1 MKFSNETLGILKN
14 FASINQGMLFRK
26 GKTLKTVSAHKN
38 ILSEA
43 TISEDIP
50 NEFGIHDVNNFLSV
64 ISLHGDDSSFEF
76 DDKHVM
82 IVGNKGRS
90 KLKYRFADVKTITVP
105 PENSIK
111 LTTVDVKFTLT
122 ETDFTLL
129 LKAANVLSSTHI
141 AIESDGEKI
150 KLVTFDASNDSAS
163 TEALEIGEGNGD
175 KYRVMFKT
183 ETLQKVLVGDYDVE
197 YSTNNGVPVA
207 HFKNKKQPLQYW
219 IAVEVGSKFEKAK

>member
-43 TISEDIP
+43 TITEDIP

-111 LTTVDVKFTLT
+111 LTTVDVKFVLT

-129 LKAANVLSSTHI
+129 LKF
-141 AIESDGEKI
+141 KI
-150 KLVTFDASNDSAS
+150 T
-163 TEALEIGEGNGD
+163 
-175 KYRVMFKT
+175 
-183 ETLQKVLVGDYDVE
+183 
-197 YSTNNGVPVA
+197 
-207 HFKNKKQPLQYW
+207 
-219 IAVEVGSKFEKAK
+219 

>member
-26 GKTLKTVSAHKN
+26 GKTLKTISAHKN

-43 TISEDIP
+43 TITEDIP

-82 IVGNKGRS
+82 VIGNKGRS

-105 PENSIK
+105 PEKSIQ
-111 LTTVDVKFTLT
+111 LSTVDVKFTLT
-122 ETDFTLL
+122 ESDFTLL

-141 AIESDGEKI
+141 AIESDGVKI
-150 KLVTFDASNDSAS
+150 RLVTFDASNDSAS
-163 TEALEIGEGNGD
+163 TEAIEIGDGNGD
-175 KYRVMFKT
+175 VYRIMYKT
-183 ETLQKVLVGDYDVE
+183 ETLQKVLVGE
-197 YSTNNGVPVA
+197 YEVDFSSNNGIPVT

-219 IAVEVGSKFEKAK
+219 IAVEVGSKFTKAK